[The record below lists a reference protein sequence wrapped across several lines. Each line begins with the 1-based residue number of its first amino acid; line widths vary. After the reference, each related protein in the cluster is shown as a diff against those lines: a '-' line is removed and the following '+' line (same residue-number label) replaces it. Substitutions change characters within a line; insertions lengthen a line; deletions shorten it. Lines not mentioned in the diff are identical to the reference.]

1 MFVRDEVRG
10 LGPDFFLAVGYQTH
24 SDRAWNQQWSG
35 RFGGSYLSSPVDL
48 SSWFCCVELVAIRI
62 RQPDRRH
69 RQQSSVDHLEGL
81 PCCAL
86 SFEFE
91 SKNHDQI
98 SGSSGSGAFICEPG

>member
-1 MFVRDEVRG
+1 

-24 SDRAWNQQWSG
+24 PDRARNQQWSG

-86 SFEFE
+86 SFELE
-91 SKNHDQI
+91 GQDYDQI
-98 SGSSGSGAFICEPG
+98 SGSSGSGTSIFEPG